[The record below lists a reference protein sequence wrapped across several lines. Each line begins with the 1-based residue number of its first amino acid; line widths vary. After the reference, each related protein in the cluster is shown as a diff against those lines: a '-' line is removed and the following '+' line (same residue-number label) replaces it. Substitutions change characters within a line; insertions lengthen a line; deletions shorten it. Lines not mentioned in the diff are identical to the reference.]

1 MAVTVAV
8 VKETAPNERRVAI
21 SPEVVK
27 KLAKLGASVVIQTG
41 AGDPT
46 HQPDSLFGDVAKAAD
61 ARSALGQADV
71 VFKVAPPT
79 LDEIAAMKEGAIYV
93 GMLAAHTM
101 PERTKALRDRKITAF
116 AVELI
121 PRISRAQSM
130 DGLSSQASLAGYK
143 AVLIAATVPGAEM
156 VCPAPIG
163 SGASS

>member
-27 KLAKLGASVVIQTG
+27 KLAKLGAKVVIQTG

-46 HQPDSLFGDVAKAAD
+46 HQPDSLFGDVSKADD
-61 ARSALGQADV
+61 ARGALGQADV

-93 GMLAAHTM
+93 GML
-101 PERTKALRDRKITAF
+101 
-116 AVELI
+116 
-121 PRISRAQSM
+121 
-130 DGLSSQASLAGYK
+130 
-143 AVLIAATVPGAEM
+143 
-156 VCPAPIG
+156 
-163 SGASS
+163 